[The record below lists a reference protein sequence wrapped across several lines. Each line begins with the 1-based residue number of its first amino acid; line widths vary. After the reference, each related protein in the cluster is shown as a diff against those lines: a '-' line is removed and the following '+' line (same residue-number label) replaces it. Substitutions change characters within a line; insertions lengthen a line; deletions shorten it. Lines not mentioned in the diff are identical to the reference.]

1 MDSWSK
7 YQPNLGWGKLT
18 LHEFCL
24 GFLPT
29 KGGVFSRC
37 IEFNILWH
45 KGPNSQGDSRWYH
58 FNQVLHIKIRKHD
71 CIKQWHK
78 VILMSWKQKSW
89 LWEMLCWW
97 VCRNQCSSGKHFKV
111 WVVYTYIYISC
122 MDGSIQQ
129 SSHHRLS
136 PEILVQQHLRKH
148 QHLIN
153 IQHHTKWPKG
163 CVFVDKHKYLYIYIH
178 GYIRMIYVKIHYAYM
193 IPCPG
198 VPLPRMVWYPPL
210 LWTSRW
216 VVVVVLT
223 QPKDHGQTIQ
233 AIFVQLNITKSVKG
247 WPLAKWVLIT
257 RKLNI
262 FTTSTL
268 SESHG
273 TNPHHKQTTTR
284 PRPNHQTSW
293 RQ

>member
-111 WVVYTYIYISC
+111 WVVYTYIYIYKLYGWLNSTE
-122 MDGSIQQ
+122 QP
-129 SSHHRLS
+129 S
-136 PEILVQQHLRKH
+136 PAITRNIGATTFEETPTPH
-148 QHLIN
+148 QHSASH
-153 IQHHTKWPKG
+153 QMTKGMRFCW
-163 CVFVDKHKYLYIYIH
+163 
-178 GYIRMIYVKIHYAYM
+178 
-193 IPCPG
+193 
-198 VPLPRMVWYPPL
+198 
-210 LWTSRW
+210 
-216 VVVVVLT
+216 
-223 QPKDHGQTIQ
+223 Q
-233 AIFVQLNITKSVKG
+233 A
-247 WPLAKWVLIT
+247 
-257 RKLNI
+257 
-262 FTTSTL
+262 
-268 SESHG
+268 
-273 TNPHHKQTTTR
+273 
-284 PRPNHQTSW
+284 
-293 RQ
+293 